1 MVGLNSLVENP
12 QAPLENTTP
21 TNYASVPLSKNTK
34 TAPHFL
40 RMLQN
45 FRPHL
50 QKVAGEDTINLG
62 PKKRTGTF
70 SLRQIEKLYW
80 IKL

>member
-1 MVGLNSLVENP
+1 MMIGLNSLVENP
-12 QAPLENTTP
+12 QAPWKIPPP
-21 TNYASVPLSKNTK
+21 TNYGSVPLSKNKK

-50 QKVAGEDTINLG
+50 QKVAGGGHYKFGTKKEDWDI
-62 PKKRTGTF
+62 F
-70 SLRQIEKLYW
+70 
-80 IKL
+80 IKAN